1 MKPLEPESLLQKAEL
16 RAIVTLIILVTFLVS
31 YAYLLKVAK
40 HSITID
46 TDTFK
51 LLLQT
56 LLTLLSVAVGGW
68 LFKEAKER

>member
-1 MKPLEPESLLQKAEL
+1 MQELKPKLTKTEL
-16 RAIVTLIILVTFLVS
+16 RAWVTLILLVVFLAS
-31 YAYLLKVAK
+31 LLYLLIKADKVVQ
-40 HSITID
+40 ID

-68 LFKEAKER
+68 LFKERE

>member
-1 MKPLEPESLLQKAEL
+1 MKPLEAERILEKPSL
-16 RAIVTLIILVTFLVS
+16 RAVVTLIILIMFLGS
-31 YAYLLKVAK
+31 YLFHLRNFQQEIVV
-40 HSITID
+40 D

-68 LFKEAKER
+68 LFKEAK

>member
-1 MKPLEPESLLQKAEL
+1 MKPLQPESLLQKAEL
-16 RAIVTLIILVTFLVS
+16 KAIVTLIILLTFLVS

-40 HSITID
+40 IEVSID

-68 LFKEAKER
+68 LFKGREEK

>member
-1 MKPLEPESLLQKAEL
+1 MKKLNFGPLLEKAEL
-16 RAIVTLIILVTFLVS
+16 RAIVTLIILLTFLVS
-31 YAYLLKVAK
+31 YAYLLKVA
-40 HSITID
+40 SYEITVD

-68 LFKEAKER
+68 LFKEREK

>member
-16 RAIVTLIILVTFLVS
+16 RAIVTLIILLTFLAS
-31 YAYLLKVAK
+31 YAYLLKVAGYE
-40 HSITID
+40 ITVD

-68 LFKEAKER
+68 LFKEREK

>member
-1 MKPLEPESLLQKAEL
+1 MKPLEAESLLQKAEL
-16 RAIVTLIILVTFLVS
+16 RAIVTLIILLTFLAS
-31 YAYLLKVAK
+31 YAYLMKVA
-40 HSITID
+40 SYEVVID

-68 LFKEAKER
+68 LFRERGSK